1 MDIQSIQAI
10 FSKQR
15 AFYKSQATK
24 SLAYRLQC
32 LRQLKS
38 TIKSM
43 ELEILEALRLDLNK
57 SSYEGFSSE
66 IGLIYSEISH
76 VERMLSHWI
85 KPQKVGSPL
94 FLMPARSFIV
104 KEPKGVVLI
113 IGAWNYPF
121 QLVLA
126 PLIGAIAAG
135 NCVIVKPSEIAKHSE
150 SVLIRLISKAFV
162 PEFCV
167 TVSGG
172 PEVSGYLTAMNFD
185 HIFFTGSTKVGRLVM
200 QSAAP
205 LLTPV
210 TLELGGKS
218 PCIVDADIDLSV
230 VAKRIVHGKFY
241 NAGQT
246 CIAPDYLLVHKSIRS
261 QLILELKKWIEIFLG
276 SNPKDSEHYCRVINE
291 FHFSRLLALLKGHDI
306 VFGGKHD
313 LATRYFEPTLVLPS
327 STDSPLMREEIF
339 GPILPILEFEKIDD
353 VITQIE
359 QNPSP
364 LACYIFSNSQIFI
377 DRVIN
382 DVSFGGGCI
391 NNSLLHFVNSNL
403 PFGGVGRSGMG
414 SYHGKKSFDTFS
426 HEKSIL
432 STPISFDIPFRYIPY
447 RGSLALIRLL
457 FK

>member
-1 MDIQSIQAI
+1 MDIQSIQTV

-24 SLAYRLQC
+24 SLAFRLQC

-38 TIKSM
+38 TMKSM

-76 VERMLSHWI
+76 FEKMLSHWI
-85 KPQKVGSPL
+85 KPLKVGSPF

-104 KEPKGVVLI
+104 KEPKGVVLV

-150 SVLIRLISKAFV
+150 SVLIKLISKAFA

-185 HIFFTGSTKVGRLVM
+185 HIFFTGSTKVGRLIM

-261 QLILELKKWIEIFLG
+261 QLIVELRKWIEIFLG

-291 FHFSRLLALLKGHDI
+291 FHFNRLISLLKGQEI
-306 VFGGKHD
+306 VFGGRHD
-313 LATRYFEPTLVLPS
+313 LATRYIEPTLVLPS
-327 STDSPLMREEIF
+327 STDTPLMREEIF

-359 QNPSP
+359 LNPTP
-364 LACYIFSNSQIFI
+364 LACYIFSNSKKFVN
-377 DRVIN
+377 RVIN

-403 PFGGVGRSGMG
+403 PFGGVGSSGMG

-432 STPISFDIPFRYIPY
+432 ATPISLDIPLRYIPY
-447 RGSLALIRLL
+447 RGSLALIRML